1 MQGGRSPDTKEK
13 PLHPPYP
20 PDCLRGREPCV
31 DSHVGCKGNFTQ
43 NDMPAYD
50 LEGNTEL
57 EAEVVDSFDVI
68 GLVLVGRI
76 AVVCSDVETKVSLI
90 EREEGHA

>member
-1 MQGGRSPDTKEK
+1 MITEK
-13 PLHPPYP
+13 SSKSLYILPTL
-20 PDCLRGREPCV
+20 LTAWEGEN
-31 DSHVGCKGNFTQ
+31 HVLTHMCDVKANFTQ
-43 NDMPAYD
+43 NDMPVYD